1 MKTIDQI
8 RWVIVLLAAWI
19 TISTISAQEIRG
31 VTLRED
37 GNPVPYVGV
46 VLRTTADSTLIA
58 GTYSDE
64 KGRFVLTPSGDYRED
79 VPLSLHCSANGY
91 ESRTLSVTLSDEPI
105 KGMP

>member
-8 RWVIVLLAAWI
+8 RWVIVLLSAWI
-19 TISTISAQEIRG
+19 ALSTASAQEIRG

-64 KGRFVLTPSGDYRED
+64 EGRFVLTPSGDYRED